1 MISFISMILQTPF
14 FPQMRHLTGG
24 RAPQAQAEKVRAALA
39 RLRASSLSQ
48 LEALFERLL
57 APACFVKAKAGP
69 NSRDRVFGL
78 RVTFWAFLFQVL
90 HRGSQ
95 RLAVREVQAQLHRR
109 GKRRISVLTTA
120 YSKALGRLPPSLLAA
135 LLGRVAGRLEASAPL
150 IPQAHGRPVKVVDAT
165 SAGLPDTPELQKHFP
180 QPGGQKPGCG
190 FPVVQLTGLFDLGSG
205 ALLAF
210 ASTCINAHESVVFLH
225 ELRHKLRR
233 GDIVLADRAH
243 GSFAALSLLLQQGVD
258 GLFRLH
264 QARPQHMRRG
274 RRLGKNDR
282 LLVWDKPQRPGH
294 LTPEEWASLPER
306 LTVRQVKFHVAA
318 KGFRTKEVIL
328 VTTLLDAELF
338 TLADLAALY
347 QRRWQI
353 ELCFRDLKTTMGM
366 EVLKGKSLSSVE
378 KEITMRLIAHN
389 LVRFIMLEAACE
401 CMVELGALSFKGSLD
416 AIRRWSGVIDARR
429 RQPRLKQA
437 ALEEMLREIAADRLP
452 RRPNR
457 CEPRVR
463 KRRMKKYKLMIRPR
477 AQMRRE
483 KPLPLHEN
491 AA

>member
-1 MISFISMILQTPF
+1 MILQTPF

-24 RAPQAQAEKVRAALA
+24 RAPRGQAEKVRAALE
-39 RLRASSLSQ
+39 RLRAGSLSQ

-57 APACFVKAKAGP
+57 APACFVKAQAGP
-69 NSRDRVFGL
+69 NSRERVFGL

-109 GKRRISVLTTA
+109 GRRKISALTAA
-120 YSKALGRLPPSLLAA
+120 YSKALGRLPSSLLAD
-135 LLGRVAGRLEASAPL
+135 LLGRVAGRLEAAAPS

-165 SAGLPDTPELQKHFP
+165 SAGLPDTPALQKHYP

-190 FPVVQLTGLFDLGSG
+190 FPVVQLVGLFDLGSG

-210 ASTCINAHESVVFLH
+210 ARTCLNVHESIVFLH
-225 ELRHKLRR
+225 ELRHLLRR

-243 GSFAALSLLLQQGVD
+243 GSFAALALLLQQGVD
-258 GLFRLH
+258 GIFRLH
-264 QARPQHMRRG
+264 QGRPQQMRRG

-282 LLVWDKPQRPGH
+282 LLVWEKPRRCPEH
-294 LTPEEWASLPER
+294 LTPEEWAGLPAR

-318 KGFRTKEVIL
+318 KGCRTKEVIL
-328 VTTLLDAELF
+328 VTTLLDAKLF

-353 ELCFRDLKTTMGM
+353 ELCFRDLKTTLGL
-366 EVLKGKSLSSVE
+366 EVLKGKSPASAD
-378 KEITMRLIAHN
+378 KEITMHLIAHN
-389 LVRFIMLEAACE
+389 LVRWVMLEAACAGL
-401 CMVELGALSFKGSLD
+401 VELGALSFKGSLD

-429 RQPRLKQA
+429 RQPRRKQA
-437 ALEEMLREIAADRLP
+437 ALEEMLRAIAADRLP
-452 RRPNR
+452 RRPHR

-463 KRRMKKYKLMIRPR
+463 KRRMKKYKLMVRPR

-483 KPLPLHEN
+483 TTSSRHEN